1 MVKISVRKIME
12 RAIGPQSETI
22 EKDLMNYSSVTKKQY
37 FRMHKA
43 IGFVQLMREV
53 LRGLSFFYG

>member
-1 MVKISVRKIME
+1 MVKSSVRKIME
-12 RAIGPQSETI
+12 QAIGPQSETI
-22 EKDLMNYSSVTKKQY
+22 EKDLTNYSSVTKKLY